1 LAYWQQTLKQ
11 EIKGVLNM
19 RDIKLTDTLDFFR
32 TDIMTLQRLL
42 FNTVE
47 NIDINDKEKAFSKD
61 TETMLYLIDKL
72 GEEVIAVDAKE
83 KNNGN
88 VLIDDLSTLT
98 EKIIILESFLTDT
111 LKQIDSENKDD
122 ALTGDIA
129 KTYYLID
136 QLDKEVSKLAIE
148 ISE

>member
-1 LAYWQQTLKQ
+1 
-11 EIKGVLNM
+11 M

-61 TETMLYLIDKL
+61 VETMLYLIDKL

-111 LKQIDSENKDD
+111 LKQIDIENKDD

-148 ISE
+148 ISERL

>member
-1 LAYWQQTLKQ
+1 
-11 EIKGVLNM
+11 M
-19 RDIKLTDTLDFFR
+19 RDIKLVDTLDFFR

-61 TETMLYLIDKL
+61 VETMLYLIDKL
-72 GEEVIAVDAKE
+72 GEEVIAVAAKE

-129 KTYYLID
+129 KTYYLIE
-136 QLDKEVSKLAIE
+136 QLDKEVSNLDIE
-148 ISE
+148 ISERL

>member
-1 LAYWQQTLKQ
+1 
-11 EIKGVLNM
+11 M
-19 RDIKLTDTLDFFR
+19 RDIELTDTLDFFK

-72 GEEVIAVDAKE
+72 GEEVIAVAAKE

-111 LKQIDSENKDD
+111 LKQIDIENKDD

-148 ISE
+148 ISERL

>member
-1 LAYWQQTLKQ
+1 
-11 EIKGVLNM
+11 M
-19 RDIKLTDTLDFFR
+19 RDIELTDTLDFFK

-47 NIDINDKEKAFSKD
+47 NISINDKEKAFSKD
-61 TETMLYLIDKL
+61 IETMLYLIDKL
-72 GEEVIAVDAKE
+72 GEEVIAVAAKE

-136 QLDKEVSKLAIE
+136 QLDKEVSKLAVE
-148 ISE
+148 ISERL

>member
-1 LAYWQQTLKQ
+1 
-11 EIKGVLNM
+11 M
-19 RDIKLTDTLDFFR
+19 RDIKLVDTLDFFR

-72 GEEVIAVDAKE
+72 GEEVIAVAAKE

-88 VLIDDLSTLT
+88 VLIDDLSTLS

-111 LKQIDSENKDD
+111 LKQIDIENKDD

-129 KTYYLID
+129 KTYYLIE
-136 QLDKEVSKLAIE
+136 QLDKEVSNLDIE
-148 ISE
+148 ISERL

>member
-1 LAYWQQTLKQ
+1 
-11 EIKGVLNM
+11 M
-19 RDIKLTDTLDFFR
+19 RDIKLVDTLDFFR

-47 NIDINDKEKAFSKD
+47 NISINDKEKVFSKD
-61 TETMLYLIDKL
+61 VETMLYLIDKL

-88 VLIDDLSTLT
+88 VLIDDLSTLS

-111 LKQIDSENKDD
+111 LKQIDIENKDD
-122 ALTGDIA
+122 ALIGDIA

-136 QLDKEVSKLAIE
+136 QLDKEVSNLATE
-148 ISE
+148 ISERL

>member
-1 LAYWQQTLKQ
+1 
-11 EIKGVLNM
+11 M
-19 RDIKLTDTLDFFR
+19 RDIKLVDTLDFFR

-47 NIDINDKEKAFSKD
+47 NISINDKEKAFSKD
-61 TETMLYLIDKL
+61 VETMLYLIDKL
-72 GEEVIAVDAKE
+72 GEEVIGVDAKA
-83 KNNGN
+83 KNNDN
-88 VLIDDLSTLT
+88 NLIDDLSTLT

-111 LKQIDSENKDD
+111 LKQIDSDNKDD

-136 QLDKEVSKLAIE
+136 QLDKEVSNLATE
-148 ISE
+148 ISERL

>member
-1 LAYWQQTLKQ
+1 
-11 EIKGVLNM
+11 M
-19 RDIKLTDTLDFFR
+19 RDIELTDTLDFFK

-47 NIDINDKEKAFSKD
+47 NISINDKEKAFSKD
-61 TETMLYLIDKL
+61 IETMLYLIDKL
-72 GEEVIAVDAKE
+72 GEEVIAVAAKE

-98 EKIIILESFLTDT
+98 EKIIILESFLTET
-111 LKQIDSENKDD
+111 VKQIDSENKDD

-129 KTYYLID
+129 KTYYLIE

-148 ISE
+148 ISERL

>member
-1 LAYWQQTLKQ
+1 
-11 EIKGVLNM
+11 M

-47 NIDINDKEKAFSKD
+47 NIDINDKEKVFSKD

-148 ISE
+148 ISERL

>member
-1 LAYWQQTLKQ
+1 
-11 EIKGVLNM
+11 M

-47 NIDINDKEKAFSKD
+47 NIDINDKEKVFSKD

-72 GEEVIAVDAKE
+72 GEEVIGVDAKA
-83 KNNGN
+83 KNNDN
-88 VLIDDLSTLT
+88 DLIDDLSTLT

-122 ALTGDIA
+122 ALTGDIV

-136 QLDKEVSKLAIE
+136 QLDKEVSNLATE
-148 ISE
+148 ISERL

>member
-1 LAYWQQTLKQ
+1 
-11 EIKGVLNM
+11 M
-19 RDIKLTDTLDFFR
+19 RDIELTDTLDFFK

-47 NIDINDKEKAFSKD
+47 NISINDKEKAFSKD
-61 TETMLYLIDKL
+61 VETMLYLIDKL
-72 GEEVIAVDAKE
+72 GEEVIAVAAKE

-111 LKQIDSENKDD
+111 LKQIDIENKDD

-136 QLDKEVSKLAIE
+136 QLDKEVSNLATE
-148 ISE
+148 ISERL

>member
-1 LAYWQQTLKQ
+1 
-11 EIKGVLNM
+11 M
-19 RDIKLTDTLDFFR
+19 RDIKLVDTLDFFR

-47 NIDINDKEKAFSKD
+47 NISINDKEKAFSKD
-61 TETMLYLIDKL
+61 VETMLYLIDKL
-72 GEEVIAVDAKE
+72 GEEVIAVAAKE

-98 EKIIILESFLTDT
+98 EKIIILESFLTDA
-111 LKQIDSENKDD
+111 LKQIDIENKDD

-148 ISE
+148 ISERL

>member
-1 LAYWQQTLKQ
+1 
-11 EIKGVLNM
+11 M
-19 RDIKLTDTLDFFR
+19 RDIKLVDTLDFFR

-47 NIDINDKEKAFSKD
+47 NISINDKEKAFSKD
-61 TETMLYLIDKL
+61 VETMLYLIDKL

-88 VLIDDLSTLT
+88 VLIDDLSTLS
-98 EKIIILESFLTDT
+98 EKIIILYSFLTDT

-129 KTYYLID
+129 KTYYLIN
-136 QLDKEVSKLAIE
+136 QLDKEVSNLDIE
-148 ISE
+148 ISERL

>member
-1 LAYWQQTLKQ
+1 
-11 EIKGVLNM
+11 M
-19 RDIKLTDTLDFFR
+19 RDIKLVDTLDFFR

-47 NIDINDKEKAFSKD
+47 NISINDKEKAFSKD
-61 TETMLYLIDKL
+61 VETMLYLIDKL
-72 GEEVIAVDAKE
+72 GEEVIAVAAKE

-111 LKQIDSENKDD
+111 LKQIDIENKDD
-122 ALTGDIA
+122 ALTGDID

-148 ISE
+148 ISERL

>member
-1 LAYWQQTLKQ
+1 
-11 EIKGVLNM
+11 M
-19 RDIKLTDTLDFFR
+19 RDIKLVDTLDFFI

-47 NIDINDKEKAFSKD
+47 NISINDKEKAFSKD
-61 TETMLYLIDKL
+61 VETMLYLIDKL

-88 VLIDDLSTLT
+88 VLIDDLSTLS
-98 EKIIILESFLTDT
+98 EKIIILYSFLTDT

-129 KTYYLID
+129 KTYYLIE
-136 QLDKEVSKLAIE
+136 QLDKEVSNLDIE
-148 ISE
+148 ISERL

>member
-1 LAYWQQTLKQ
+1 
-11 EIKGVLNM
+11 M
-19 RDIKLTDTLDFFR
+19 RDIKLVDTLDFFR

-47 NIDINDKEKAFSKD
+47 NISINDKEKAFSKD
-61 TETMLYLIDKL
+61 VETMLYLIDKL

-88 VLIDDLSTLT
+88 VLIDDLSTLS
-98 EKIIILESFLTDT
+98 EKIIILYSFLTDT

-129 KTYYLID
+129 KTYYLIE
-136 QLDKEVSKLAIE
+136 QLDKEVSNLDIE
-148 ISE
+148 ISERL

>member
-1 LAYWQQTLKQ
+1 
-11 EIKGVLNM
+11 M

-47 NIDINDKEKAFSKD
+47 NISINDKEKAFSKD
-61 TETMLYLIDKL
+61 VETMLYLIDKL
-72 GEEVIAVDAKE
+72 GEEVIGVDAKA
-83 KNNGN
+83 KNNDN
-88 VLIDDLSTLT
+88 DLIDDLSTLT

-148 ISE
+148 ISERL

>member
-1 LAYWQQTLKQ
+1 
-11 EIKGVLNM
+11 M

-32 TDIMTLQRLL
+32 TDIMILQRLL

-72 GEEVIAVDAKE
+72 GEEVIGVDAKA
-83 KNNGN
+83 KNNDN

-148 ISE
+148 ISERL

>member
-1 LAYWQQTLKQ
+1 
-11 EIKGVLNM
+11 M
-19 RDIKLTDTLDFFR
+19 RDIKLVDTLDFFR

-47 NIDINDKEKAFSKD
+47 NISINDKEKAFSKD
-61 TETMLYLIDKL
+61 VETMLYLIDKL

-83 KNNGN
+83 KNNDN
-88 VLIDDLSTLT
+88 DLIDDLSTLT

-148 ISE
+148 ISERL

>member
-1 LAYWQQTLKQ
+1 
-11 EIKGVLNM
+11 M

-61 TETMLYLIDKL
+61 IETMLYLIDKL
-72 GEEVIAVDAKE
+72 GEEVIAVAAKE

-129 KTYYLID
+129 KTYYLIE
-136 QLDKEVSKLAIE
+136 QLDKEVSNLDIE
-148 ISE
+148 ISERL

>member
-1 LAYWQQTLKQ
+1 
-11 EIKGVLNM
+11 M
-19 RDIKLTDTLDFFR
+19 RDIKLTDTLDFFK

-61 TETMLYLIDKL
+61 IETMLYLIDKL
-72 GEEVIAVDAKE
+72 GEEVIAVAAKE

-148 ISE
+148 ISERL

>member
-1 LAYWQQTLKQ
+1 
-11 EIKGVLNM
+11 M
-19 RDIKLTDTLDFFR
+19 RDIELTDTLDFFK

-47 NIDINDKEKAFSKD
+47 NISINDKEKAFSKD
-61 TETMLYLIDKL
+61 IETMLYLIDKL
-72 GEEVIAVDAKE
+72 GEEVIAVAAKE

-111 LKQIDSENKDD
+111 LKQIDIDNKDD

-148 ISE
+148 ISERL

>member
-1 LAYWQQTLKQ
+1 
-11 EIKGVLNM
+11 M
-19 RDIKLTDTLDFFR
+19 RDIKLVDTLDFFR

-47 NIDINDKEKAFSKD
+47 NISINNKEKAFSKD
-61 TETMLYLIDKL
+61 VETMLYLIDKL
-72 GEEVIAVDAKE
+72 GEEVIAVAAKE

-111 LKQIDSENKDD
+111 LKQIDIENKDD

-148 ISE
+148 ISERL

>member
-1 LAYWQQTLKQ
+1 
-11 EIKGVLNM
+11 M

-47 NIDINDKEKAFSKD
+47 NISINDKEKAFSKD
-61 TETMLYLIDKL
+61 VETMLYLIDKL
-72 GEEVIAVDAKE
+72 GEEVIAVAAKE

-111 LKQIDSENKDD
+111 LKQIDIENKDD

-136 QLDKEVSKLAIE
+136 QLDKEVSKLAVE
-148 ISE
+148 ISERL

>member
-1 LAYWQQTLKQ
+1 
-11 EIKGVLNM
+11 M
-19 RDIKLTDTLDFFR
+19 RDIKLTDTLDFFK

-47 NIDINDKEKAFSKD
+47 NISINDKEKAFSKD
-61 TETMLYLIDKL
+61 VETMLYLIDKL

-88 VLIDDLSTLT
+88 VLIDDLSTLS

-136 QLDKEVSKLAIE
+136 QLDKEVSNLATE
-148 ISE
+148 ISERL

>member
-1 LAYWQQTLKQ
+1 
-11 EIKGVLNM
+11 M
-19 RDIKLTDTLDFFR
+19 RDIELTDTLDFFK
-32 TDIMTLQRLL
+32 TDIMTLQRIL

-47 NIDINDKEKAFSKD
+47 NISINDKEKAFSKD
-61 TETMLYLIDKL
+61 IETMLYLIDKL
-72 GEEVIAVDAKE
+72 GEEVIAVAAKE

-98 EKIIILESFLTDT
+98 EKIIILYSFLTDT

-129 KTYYLID
+129 KTYYLIE
-136 QLDKEVSKLAIE
+136 QLDKEVSNLATE
-148 ISE
+148 ISERL

>member
-1 LAYWQQTLKQ
+1 
-11 EIKGVLNM
+11 M
-19 RDIKLTDTLDFFR
+19 RDIKLVDTLDFFK

-47 NIDINDKEKAFSKD
+47 NISINDKEKAFSKD
-61 TETMLYLIDKL
+61 IETMLYLIDKL
-72 GEEVIAVDAKE
+72 GEEVIAVAAKE

-129 KTYYLID
+129 KTYYLIE
-136 QLDKEVSKLAIE
+136 QLDKEVSNLDIE
-148 ISE
+148 ISERL

>member
-1 LAYWQQTLKQ
+1 
-11 EIKGVLNM
+11 M
-19 RDIKLTDTLDFFR
+19 RDIKLVDTLDFFR

-72 GEEVIAVDAKE
+72 GEEVIAVAAKE

-129 KTYYLID
+129 KTYYLIE
-136 QLDKEVSKLAIE
+136 QLDKEVSNLDIE
-148 ISE
+148 ISERL

>member
-1 LAYWQQTLKQ
+1 M
-11 EIKGVLNM
+11 LNM
-19 RDIKLTDTLDFFR
+19 RDIKLVDTLDFFR

-47 NIDINDKEKAFSKD
+47 NISINDKEKAFSKD
-61 TETMLYLIDKL
+61 VETMLYLIDKL

-88 VLIDDLSTLT
+88 VLIDDLSTLS
-98 EKIIILESFLTDT
+98 EKIIILYSFLTDT

-148 ISE
+148 ISERL

>member
-1 LAYWQQTLKQ
+1 
-11 EIKGVLNM
+11 M

-72 GEEVIAVDAKE
+72 GEEVIAIAAKE

-111 LKQIDSENKDD
+111 LKQIDIENKDD

-148 ISE
+148 ISERL

>member
-1 LAYWQQTLKQ
+1 
-11 EIKGVLNM
+11 M
-19 RDIKLTDTLDFFR
+19 RYIELTDTLDFFK

-47 NIDINDKEKAFSKD
+47 NISINDKEKAFSKD
-61 TETMLYLIDKL
+61 IETMLYLIDKL
-72 GEEVIAVDAKE
+72 GEEVIAVAAKE

-148 ISE
+148 ISERL

>member
-1 LAYWQQTLKQ
+1 
-11 EIKGVLNM
+11 M
-19 RDIKLTDTLDFFR
+19 RDIKLVDTLDFFR

-72 GEEVIAVDAKE
+72 GEEVIAVAAKE

-111 LKQIDSENKDD
+111 LKQIDIENKDD

-129 KTYYLID
+129 KTYYLIE
-136 QLDKEVSKLAIE
+136 QLDKEVSNLDIE
-148 ISE
+148 ISERL

>member
-1 LAYWQQTLKQ
+1 
-11 EIKGVLNM
+11 M
-19 RDIKLTDTLDFFR
+19 RDIKLVDTLDFFR

-47 NIDINDKEKAFSKD
+47 NIDINDKEKAFSED
-61 TETMLYLIDKL
+61 IETMSYLIDKL
-72 GEEVIAVDAKE
+72 GEEVIAVAAKE

-148 ISE
+148 ISERL

>member
-1 LAYWQQTLKQ
+1 
-11 EIKGVLNM
+11 M
-19 RDIKLTDTLDFFR
+19 RDIKLTDTLDFFK

-72 GEEVIAVDAKE
+72 GEEVIAVAAKE

-111 LKQIDSENKDD
+111 LKQIDIENKDD

-129 KTYYLID
+129 KTYYLIE

-148 ISE
+148 ISERL

>member
-1 LAYWQQTLKQ
+1 
-11 EIKGVLNM
+11 M
-19 RDIKLTDTLDFFR
+19 RDIELTDTLDFFK

-47 NIDINDKEKAFSKD
+47 NISINDKEKVFSKD
-61 TETMLYLIDKL
+61 IETMLYLIDKL
-72 GEEVIAVDAKE
+72 DEEVIAVAAKE

-136 QLDKEVSKLAIE
+136 QLDKEVSNLATE
-148 ISE
+148 ISERL

>member
-1 LAYWQQTLKQ
+1 
-11 EIKGVLNM
+11 M
-19 RDIKLTDTLDFFR
+19 RDIKLVDTLDFFK

-47 NIDINDKEKAFSKD
+47 NISINDKEKAFSKD
-61 TETMLYLIDKL
+61 IETMLYLIDKL

-136 QLDKEVSKLAIE
+136 QLDKEVSKLATE
-148 ISE
+148 ISERL

>member
-1 LAYWQQTLKQ
+1 
-11 EIKGVLNM
+11 M
-19 RDIKLTDTLDFFR
+19 RDIELTDTLDFFK

-47 NIDINDKEKAFSKD
+47 NISINDKEKAFSKD
-61 TETMLYLIDKL
+61 IETMLYLIDKL
-72 GEEVIAVDAKE
+72 GEEVIAVAAKE

-111 LKQIDSENKDD
+111 LKQIDIENKDD

-136 QLDKEVSKLAIE
+136 QLDKEVSNLATE
-148 ISE
+148 ISERL

>member
-1 LAYWQQTLKQ
+1 M
-11 EIKGVLNM
+11 LNM

-72 GEEVIAVDAKE
+72 GEEVIAVAAKE

-111 LKQIDSENKDD
+111 LKQIDIENKDD

-148 ISE
+148 ISERL